1 MGFVDK
7 VKDALSGHEEQVG
20 GAIDQAGDFIDSKT
34 ENKYADQVDQGQ
46 QFLKDQLGTQASG
59 TEQQAQQ

>member
-7 VKDALSGHEEQVG
+7 IKDASSGHEEQVD
-20 GAIDQAGDFIDSKT
+20 GAIDQGGDFIDSKT
-34 ENKYADQVDQGQ
+34 DGKYASQVDQGQ

-59 TEQQAQQ
+59 TGEQPQQ